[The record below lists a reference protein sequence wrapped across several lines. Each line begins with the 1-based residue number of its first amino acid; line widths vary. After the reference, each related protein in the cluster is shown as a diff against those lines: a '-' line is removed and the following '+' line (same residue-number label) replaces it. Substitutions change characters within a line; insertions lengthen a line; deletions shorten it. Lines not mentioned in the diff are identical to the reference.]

1 MLCIPPQ
8 PEDAD
13 IREEPDASGADDS
26 APSVGASVLTGA
38 TGDDESMGVELP
50 RTGDSEELSPFRVK
64 RSRPSGAEDLDA
76 TSGVVPLSAPSTE
89 PSPPVVVCKRPR
101 FGRLL
106 RTRYARGG

>member
-1 MLCIPPQ
+1 MLCNPPQ

-13 IREEPDASGADDS
+13 FRDEPDASAADDV
-26 APSVGASVLTGA
+26 APSAGASVLAGA
-38 TGDDESMGVELP
+38 TGADESTGVELP

-76 TSGVVPLSAPSTE
+76 TSGVVPLSVPSAE
-89 PSPPVVVCKRPR
+89 LSPSVAECKRPR

-106 RTRYARGG
+106 RARSACGG